1 MARATT
7 SRRVA
12 LKPALRKVLVR
23 VNAAR
28 ARHDLAA
35 LTVSRCLTRRFAQP
49 WAEHMAQTET
59 MVHQDLAPMF
69 TRCSGLRTV
78 GENIAAGYRS
88 AASVVRAWLNSP
100 GHRANILNPDFTRI
114 GLGLAAGAGGTRYWV
129 QDFGG

>member
-7 SRRVA
+7 SPRVA
-12 LKPALRKVLVR
+12 LRPALRKVLVR

-28 ARHDLAA
+28 GRHDLAP

-49 WAEHMAQTET
+49 WAEHMASTET

-69 TRCSGLRTV
+69 TRCSGLHTV

-88 AASVVRAWLNSP
+88 AAAVVRAWLNSP

-114 GLGLAAGAGGTRYWV
+114 GLGLAASAGGTRYWV